1 MTDPGPPIPPRDAR
15 NQRGRVEIRVVLA
28 FVAAVIVLGGLW
40 AAIRGSPTEDRRAV
54 DSSNYETRAPIGSDT
69 PPAQ

>member
-1 MTDPGPPIPPRDAR
+1 MPDSGPPIPARDAR

-28 FVAAVIVLGGLW
+28 FVVAVIVLGGLW
-40 AAIRGSPTEDRRAV
+40 AAIRGSPTENRRAV
-54 DSSNYETRAPIGSDT
+54 DSSNYETRVPIGPDK

>member
-1 MTDPGPPIPPRDAR
+1 MTDPENPIPRDAR

-40 AAIRGSPTEDRRAV
+40 AAIRGSPTEDRRDM
-54 DSSNYETRAPIGSDT
+54 DSSNYETRHPIAPDT
-69 PPAQ
+69 PAAP